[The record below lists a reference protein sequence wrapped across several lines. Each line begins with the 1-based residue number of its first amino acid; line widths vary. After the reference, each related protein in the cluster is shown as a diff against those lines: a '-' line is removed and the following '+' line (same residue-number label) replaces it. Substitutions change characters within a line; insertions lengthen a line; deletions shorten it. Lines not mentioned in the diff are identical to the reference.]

1 MAVMKFGIP
10 KEIAGGETRVAVVPK
25 MVAQLKKGGGDVL
38 VQSGA
43 GQAASYSD
51 AEYEEAG
58 ATIVGDAPSLYAE
71 ADIVLK
77 VQPPGMN
84 EDVGKH
90 EVEMMKPGST
100 FIGFLAP
107 VSNQDVINQMVEKKI
122 TSFSMEF
129 VPRIARAQ
137 SMDALS
143 SMASIAGYQAVI
155 LAAQHLGK
163 FFPLMMTAA
172 GTIPPARVLILGAG
186 VAGLQAIA
194 TAKRLG
200 ARVEAFDVRPA
211 VREQVESLGA
221 QFVEMEFEEDAETA
235 GGYAKEMSEEFLL
248 KEREIIGGRLAR
260 IDAVISTAQVFGK
273 QAPVLIT
280 EEMVKQ
286 MSEGSVI
293 IDLAAEQGGNCE
305 LTEAGKDVVRD
316 GVTICGPLNLPAA
329 LPIDASQMYS
339 KNVTNLVRS
348 LYAED
353 DGSLDFEDEITQSA
367 CITHNGEIVNA
378 MVKEAFQKG

>member
-1 MAVMKFGIP
+1 MKFGIP

-58 ATIVGDAPSLYAE
+58 ATIVGDAPSLFAE

-248 KEREIIGGRLAR
+248 KEQEIIGGRLAR

-280 EEMVKQ
+280 GEMVKQ

-293 IDLAAEQGGNCE
+293 VDLAAEQGGNCE
-305 LTEAGKDVVRD
+305 LTEAGKDVVRN

-367 CITHNGEIVNA
+367 CITRNGEIVNA

>member
-1 MAVMKFGIP
+1 MKFGIP

-25 MVAQLKKGGGDVL
+25 MVAPLKKGGGDVL